1 MAVRKI
7 KAVNII
13 GRMSDLE
20 QATEACGR
28 SGVFHPDNALSF
40 YSDTSHFTP
49 ISDDNPYAEPLQRI
63 SETIRAAR
71 KPLRLLGREK
81 TCALRMEDRELFGY
95 VDRFSAALSELQ
107 AERVRAQQEI
117 QKDTQEL
124 EKISHF
130 TEQDLDLEAILACK
144 LIKVRFGAL
153 PKESYDKLNL
163 YDENPYVV
171 FFPCSRSA
179 THYYGVY
186 FAPIE
191 QVSEVDRI
199 FSSLYFERIR
209 IPNLAKTPQAAAEE
223 LRAQRAREIEAIKAA
238 DQKIAAFWE
247 KEKETA
253 WAVYSRLLEKSTY
266 FGIRRYAAC
275 YNDNFILTGWVPADE
290 ADAFAKE
297 MEPLQTVECTF
308 DRAENE
314 MMHSPPVQLKN
325 RKPFRPFEFF
335 VDMYGLPSYD
345 EIDPTPFVAVT
356 YIVLFG
362 IMFADLGQGLLVSL
376 VGALMWKLR
385 KMPLGRILIPCG
397 VSSALFGTL
406 FGSVFGFEHALDPLF
421 TQVFGLPGKPIE
433 VMEPEMTN
441 VIIYAA
447 VGIGLALVVVA
458 MLINI
463 YSSLRRKHYENALF
477 GPNGVAGLVF
487 YCAVVVGFGGQLF
500 LGWQIIS
507 VPYVV
512 CLVAVPLLLVFF
524 REVLGGL
531 VERRPNWKPESWGE
545 FLVQNFFEVFEYLLS
560 YASNTMSFL
569 RVGAFVLVHAGMMMV
584 VFTLADMGSGLAYVL
599 VVVIG
604 NVFVTAL
611 EGLLVGIQVLRLEF
625 YEMFSRFF
633 DGEGRPFRPVTVRQE
648 EEPLPAR

>member
-1 MAVRKI
+1 
-7 KAVNII
+7 
-13 GRMSDLE
+13 
-20 QATEACGR
+20 
-28 SGVFHPDNALSF
+28 
-40 YSDTSHFTP
+40 
-49 ISDDNPYAEPLQRI
+49 
-63 SETIRAAR
+63 
-71 KPLRLLGREK
+71 
-81 TCALRMEDRELFGY
+81 
-95 VDRFSAALSELQ
+95 
-107 AERVRAQQEI
+107 
-117 QKDTQEL
+117 
-124 EKISHF
+124 
-130 TEQDLDLEAILACK
+130 
-144 LIKVRFGAL
+144 
-153 PKESYDKLNL
+153 
-163 YDENPYVV
+163 
-171 FFPCSRSA
+171 
-179 THYYGVY
+179 
-186 FAPIE
+186 
-191 QVSEVDRI
+191 
-199 FSSLYFERIR
+199 
-209 IPNLAKTPQAAAEE
+209 
-223 LRAQRAREIEAIKAA
+223 
-238 DQKIAAFWE
+238 
-247 KEKETA
+247 
-253 WAVYSRLLEKSTY
+253 
-266 FGIRRYAAC
+266 
-275 YNDNFILTGWVPADE
+275 
-290 ADAFAKE
+290 

-477 GPNGVAGLVF
+477 GPNRRRRAGVLLRGGRGLWRGSF
-487 YCAVVVGFGGQLF
+487 PRLADHQRAVL
-500 LGWQIIS
+500 
-507 VPYVV
+507 V

-524 REVLGGL
+524 PEVLGGL
-531 VERRPNWKPESWGE
+531 VERRPDWKPESWGE

-584 VFTLADMGSGLAYVL
+584 VFTLADMGQRPCLCAGRRHWQCVRYGA
-599 VVVIG
+599 G
-604 NVFVTAL
+604 GHA
-611 EGLLVGIQVLRLEF
+611 GRHPVLRLEF